1 MNPANPAADAISVFG
16 AGAWGTALALQI
28 ARNGFRVCLWGRP
41 SAQIAEMQLARAN
54 PRYLPGVSLPDSIT
68 LTDDLAQAARASAF
82 WVIVVPSEGFGPLL
96 DELKPHLTPGTR
108 LVWATKGFEKTTGR
122 FLHELVEAQLGPTVP
137 YGVVSGP
144 TFAAEVARNLP
155 TAMTLA
161 ASRAEYAQQM
171 VRVFHGEH
179 LRVYSSTD
187 VIGVQLGG
195 AVKNVLAIAAGISD
209 GLGFGAN
216 ARAALITRGLAEMMR
231 LGASLGAR
239 TETLMGLAGVGDL
252 VLTCT
257 DNQSRNRRFGLALG
271 QGKPAAEALAE
282 IGQVVE
288 GAVTANMLHAV
299 ASRQGVEMPI
309 AVEVYRI
316 LYEGLSPVQAVGELL
331 GRRLRPE
338 F

>member
-1 MNPANPAADAISVFG
+1 MDVKPVAVFG

-28 ARNGFRVCLWGRP
+28 QRNGFEVMLWGRDR
-41 SAQIAEMQLARAN
+41 AQIDAMRATRAN
-54 PRYLPGVSLPDSIT
+54 PHYLPGVVLPPELQFTS
-68 LTDDLAQAARASAF
+68 DLEAAARFAAF
-82 WVIVVPSEGFGPLL
+82 WVIVVPSEGFRDVLNALRPFLA
-96 DELKPHLTPGTR
+96 PTTQ
-108 LVWATKGFEKTTGR
+108 VVSATKGFDKDSGQ
-122 FLHELVEAQLGPTVP
+122 FLHQVAETALGESVTF
-137 YGVVSGP
+137 GIVSGP
-144 TFAAEVARNLP
+144 TFAVEVARNLP

-161 ASRAEYAQQM
+161 VRDEHLAADL

-231 LGASLGAR
+231 LGVCLGAR
-239 TETLMGLAGVGDL
+239 TETMMGLAGLGDL

-257 DNQSRNRRFGLALG
+257 DDKSRNRRFGLALG
-271 QGKPAAEALAE
+271 QGKTAEQARIE

-288 GAVTANMLHAV
+288 GAVTARMLNQIAQRV
-299 ASRQGVEMPI
+299 TVEMPI
-309 AVEVYRI
+309 AKEVFRI
-316 LYEGLSPVQAVGELL
+316 LYEGLSPATAVNDLL
-331 GRRLRPE
+331 GRRLRSE

>member
-1 MNPANPAADAISVFG
+1 MNATARVAVFG

-28 ARNGFRVCLWGRP
+28 RRNGFEVLLWGHDA
-41 SAQIAEMQLARAN
+41 AQIDEMRAAGAN
-54 PRYLPGVSLPDSIT
+54 PRYLPNVLIPAEIG
-68 LTDDLAQAARASAF
+68 LTADLAQAAQFSPY
-82 WVIVVPSEGFGPLL
+82 WVIVVPSEGFTNVLHALQPYV
-96 DELKPHLTPGTR
+96 DAQTR
-108 LVWATKGFEKTTGR
+108 VVSATKGFEKGSGR
-122 FLHELVEAQLGPTVP
+122 FLHEVAASALGANVAF
-137 YGVVSGP
+137 GIVSGP
-144 TFAAEVARNLP
+144 TFAVEVARNLP

-161 ASRAEYAQQM
+161 ARDETLAADL

-187 VIGVQLGG
+187 VVGVQLGG
-195 AVKNVLAIAAGISD
+195 AVKNVLAIAAGVSD

-231 LGASLGAR
+231 LGVQLGAR
-239 TETLMGLAGVGDL
+239 TETMMGLAGLGDL

-257 DNQSRNRRFGLALG
+257 DDKSRNRRFGLALG
-271 QGKPAAEALAE
+271 QGKSAAQARTE

-288 GAVTANMLHAV
+288 GAVTAEMLNQIALRE
-299 ASRQGVEMPI
+299 AVEMPI
-309 AVEVYRI
+309 ATEVYRI
-316 LYEGLSPVQAVGELL
+316 LYEGLSPAAAVADLL